1 METIIRRERPGGE
14 HNFKLRRFHTNLIF
28 KKREKKMGN
37 RISIHGYGAG
47 LFIISGSIV
56 CVLVRVERIRTV
68 GSAWRA
74 SLIDGK

>member
-1 METIIRRERPGGE
+1 
-14 HNFKLRRFHTNLIF
+14 
-28 KKREKKMGN
+28 MGN